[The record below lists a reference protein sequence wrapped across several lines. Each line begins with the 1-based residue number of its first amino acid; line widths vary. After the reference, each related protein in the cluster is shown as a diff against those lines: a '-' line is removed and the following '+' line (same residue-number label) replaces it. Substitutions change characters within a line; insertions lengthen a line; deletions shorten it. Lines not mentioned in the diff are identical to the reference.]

1 MATAPTGPTGLTALD
16 RLLSTLS
23 DAETDGAAPTPSR
36 ATSLRL
42 PEAVHRAAMLAT
54 ELGMDPSLTAA
65 TTEALLDRVRR
76 FARGQALA
84 QHLSDFPADEPD
96 LADVALLRASGTE
109 HPAAT
114 RHDLTRAVARVVA
127 THDPAWARTGR
138 VDATVDRVLDAVD
151 LLVTLGVDTVAGAA

>member
-1 MATAPTGPTGLTALD
+1 MASRPAALD
-16 RLLSTLS
+16 RLLSALA
-23 DAETDGAAPTPSR
+23 DAGTEEGSTPPR

-84 QHLSDFPADEPD
+84 QHLAAFPADEPD
-96 LADVALLRASGTE
+96 LAAVALRRTSGTD
-109 HPAAT
+109 HPAASH
-114 RHDLTRAVARVVA
+114 HDLTRAVARVVA
-127 THDPAWARTGR
+127 EHDPAWARTGR
-138 VDATVDRVLDAVD
+138 VDATVGRVLETVD
-151 LLVTLGVDTVAGAA
+151 LLVALGIDTVGDAA